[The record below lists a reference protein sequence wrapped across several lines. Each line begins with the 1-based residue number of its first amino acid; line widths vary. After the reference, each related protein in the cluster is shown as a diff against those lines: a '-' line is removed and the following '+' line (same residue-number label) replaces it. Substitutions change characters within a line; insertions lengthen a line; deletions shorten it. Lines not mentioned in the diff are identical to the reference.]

1 MKISTI
7 GLIMIGLGII
17 LFVLYGIYSGFEEI
31 AESFNIITGIFAAII
46 IIGFLVLLI
55 SIIIEQRRDTQ
66 KMKEEIREED
76 LKP

>member
-31 AESFNIITGIFAAII
+31 AESFNILTGIFAAII

-66 KMKEEIREED
+66 KMKKEIKEED